1 MKSILRIL
9 MVVAIVVAS
18 NNAAAR
24 ASDFKVQT
32 LDGDEVPLSSYF
44 ESGKWTMVM
53 LWTTYCRTCR
63 KQYPIISKFHD
74 KHKDSDAKV
83 VGLSLDGF
91 ELADKVRSYVVDQ
104 PMTFDSAI
112 TEVTKFAPA
121 YKAITENAF
130 TGTPT
135 YLMFDPSGAMV
146 AATAGPMKIEMV
158 ERFIAENS
166 D

>member
-1 MKSILRIL
+1 MKSIVQIL
-9 MVVAIVVAS
+9 IVVVLVVAS

-32 LDGDEVPLSSYF
+32 LDGEEVPLSSYF
-44 ESGKWTMVM
+44 EPDKWTMVM

-63 KQYPIISKFHD
+63 KQYPIISEFHD
-74 KHKDSDAKV
+74 KHKDDNAKV
-83 VGLSLDGF
+83 IGVSLDGF
-91 ELADKVRSYVVDQ
+91 ALVEKVRSYIADQ
-104 PMTFDSAI
+104 PMSFESAI
-112 TEVTKFAPA
+112 VEITKFAPA
-121 YKAITENAF
+121 YKAITEDAF

-166 D
+166 E